1 MILQEKDFSSSDH
14 QGIDRIVAKYRQR
27 FRVPENLDHYSERDF
42 HEAERQYLRFC
53 LTNGKC

>member
-1 MILQEKDFSSSDH
+1 MILQEKDVSSSDH

-27 FRVPENLDHYSERDF
+27 FRVAENLDHYSERDF